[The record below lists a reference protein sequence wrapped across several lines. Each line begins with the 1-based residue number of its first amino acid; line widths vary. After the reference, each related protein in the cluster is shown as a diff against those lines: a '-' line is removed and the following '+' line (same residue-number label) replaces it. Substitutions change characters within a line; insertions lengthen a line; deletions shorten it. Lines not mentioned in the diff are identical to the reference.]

1 MRKLTTAVVLAAL
14 VAGVVVSYA
23 WAKPASV
30 LGSTLGF
37 WSRQDE
43 KVIAIRRNRDAV
55 ITVVVFDGEKLVAFE
70 KAHKKDRVEHVPLLE
85 YDMEKLKTITA
96 DAGRAHKQ
104 VMEYGPLQRKPPVIR
119 AIKLVEAPDGSL
131 LWNVYVYTR
140 TKTFRGAW
148 VVDGKTWQVQENRVV
163 ANDITDPNTEEWIGD
178 IIEKEEPEEG
188 GEDAG
193 EDQAE

>member
-23 WAKPASV
+23 WAKPTSV
-30 LGSTLGF
+30 LGPVLGV
-37 WSRQDE
+37 WSKRDA
-43 KVIAIRRNRDAV
+43 KVIAIRRNRDEV
-55 ITVVVFDGEKLVAFE
+55 ITIVAFDGKKLVAFE
-70 KAHKKDRVEHVPLLE
+70 KAHKKDRVERVPLLE

-96 DAGRAHKQ
+96 DAGWAHKQ
-104 VMEYGPLQRKPPVIR
+104 VMEYGPLERKPPVIR

-131 LWNVYVYTR
+131 LWNVYVYAQ

-148 VVDGKTWQVQENRVV
+148 VVDAETWEVQASRLTK
-163 ANDITDPNTEEWIGD
+163 NDLTDPNTEQWTGD